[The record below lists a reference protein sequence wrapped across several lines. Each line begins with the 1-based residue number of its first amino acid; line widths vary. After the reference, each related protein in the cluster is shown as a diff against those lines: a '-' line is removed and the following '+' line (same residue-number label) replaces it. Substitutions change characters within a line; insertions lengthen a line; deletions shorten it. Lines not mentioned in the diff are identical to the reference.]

1 MKTLGSLVRTSAMLA
16 TTCILLGSD
25 TAQAALDTAK
35 GTGRTSSTSV
45 WICLAVFVLGTLGV
59 AFWKSKWREAE

>member
-1 MKTLGSLVRTSAMLA
+1 MKTLGSFVRTPALLA
-16 TTCILLGSD
+16 TACVLLGSGS
-25 TAQAALDTAK
+25 AQAVVITTN
-35 GTGRTSSTSV
+35 GTGETATTSV